1 MAQQDVDTIRGAY
14 EAFARQDI
22 PGVLDKFDDGIQ
34 WDVPA
39 TVPFGGVYS
48 GKEEV
53 GGFFAR
59 IPEYLEELNVEP
71 QEYYDAGDNVIVVGR
86 HHGRAQGGEP
96 FETRF
101 AMVWGMSGGK
111 AVRFKEYSDM
121 TPIVKALE
129 AHVA

>member
-1 MAQQDVDTIRGAY
+1 MSQQDVDTIKGAY
-14 EAFARQDI
+14 DAFARQDI
-22 PGVLDKFDDGIQ
+22 PGVMAALDDAID

-39 TVPFGGVYS
+39 TVPFGGEYH

-53 GGFFAR
+53 GSFFAK

-71 QEYYDAGDNVIVVGR
+71 QEFYDAGDHVIAVGR

-101 AMVWGMSGGK
+101 AMVWTMSGGK
-111 AVRFKEYSDM
+111 AAKFKEYTDM
-121 TPIVKALE
+121 TPIVKAME
-129 AHVA
+129 ARVA